1 MQKLIDNNRLTL
13 LETIKNLAPD
23 FDEISIATG
32 YWDLH
37 SIDLLLEE
45 LKDLKKIRLL
55 IGKEPLIPR
64 YGQNQIEEDFPEE
77 DIKYDLAQLEQST
90 KNKELIK
97 IIKKWI
103 NEEKKLEVKI
113 LKNNFLHAKAYIFG
127 NLNSEKAV
135 GIVGSSNFTGNGL
148 NKNRELN
155 YVEDNQ
161 MIIQFQPQTSS
172 QPFGHLSWFD
182 DIWHNVDAVDWN
194 QEFQEILG
202 NSPVGD
208 TLYSPYET
216 YIKTIYEIFKNDLV
230 DIDKLEDDIEES
242 RPRFRFQRENAY
254 LLIQKLKRNK
264 TAMLSDSVG
273 LGKTITSLTV
283 VKELRRNKRDLRTE
297 IICPASL
304 VEHWKKEIKKE
315 KIFNT
320 EVTSKSNLGEIEKK
334 ISKNES
340 IDLFIIDE
348 SHNLKNLNA
357 KSSDRIMEYIQNNP
371 QALTLLVT
379 ATPISNQLTDL
390 RNQLLIGTAGNVDSF
405 YINYINDNGTSEYL
419 DWKQYIDRIQRWVVK
434 EQEEKGYFDPDELN
448 FKITPIIRQ
457 FVVRRT
463 RQGIKKRYGNLKIDN
478 REMLFPEVST
488 ANLEY
493 EYAKIEEN
501 PNEKINDLNLKWYF
515 SKDPEDLIDNFK
527 FYLKHPIDILETHG
541 EKIKDIEYE
550 DNSLLNCF
558 YLIFLLGL
566 TPYKWKIYKKELYG
580 KNRKEALSLIND
592 DEEKRKTSMQISFF
606 GIFRSILLKRL
617 ESSIYAFELSLRR
630 YIELLKIFNSFIDL
644 NKFPTTKAMDELIKF
659 SEEDLEEIEEYTL
672 EKLKAE
678 SKKIDSKLFH
688 TFEPKDY
695 EIELIKQD
703 IQRDILICEEI
714 LSKTTVIKKDTPK
727 LNVLQQKLEEI
738 KKNDPKAKVLIFTY
752 FKDTLDYLNENITSN
767 SKIITSNNSEFISS
781 TSTKERESILDRF
794 APNVRGVREELKKE
808 EEIDFL
814 FSTDT
819 LSEGQNLQDASTI
832 INFDLHWSPVRMI
845 QRNGRIN
852 RLGSNFKEV
861 YVYNFKPEGSLES
874 FLKLIRRLEYKINII
889 SNTIGTDVPILD
901 EEENPIEFV
910 DKLDALYSQD
920 ENKRKEAL
928 DELEYELDYLTPDDK
943 FIDDLEEF
951 KEVNKDNEEYINEV
965 FNISNKKWGL
975 YEKAESREAYSL
987 VKLHSSE
994 SEEDSIFNIYN
1005 VQNNE
1010 IVEYPQISFLSDL
1023 REASYDNKNRVTD
1036 NITLDKNEIL
1046 KLIFERVEK
1055 IEIGKKMKRRLEPK
1069 DKKFLTL
1076 VMPLVPKIDFQH
1088 LRDSLESNNEIMK
1101 KKIKKYRDTILSGL
1115 DEANSELVEEQLNGM
1130 ISYFL
1135 KAAENDTKKNIKF
1148 DKSTI
1153 ILNFSSNE

>member
-1 MQKLIDNNRLTL
+1 MDKLIDNNRLTL
-13 LETIKNLAPD
+13 LNTIKQVSVD
-23 FDEISIATG
+23 FDELSIATG
-32 YWDLH
+32 YWDLK

-45 LKDLKKIRLL
+45 LKSFKKIRLL
-55 IGKEPLIPR
+55 IGKDPLIPR
-64 YGQNQIEEDFPEE
+64 YRQNHIEEDYPEE
-77 DIKYDLAQLEQST
+77 DIKHDLAQIDQSDH
-90 KNKELIK
+90 NKELIK

-103 NEEKKLEVKI
+103 NEENKLEVKI
-113 LKNNFLHAKAYIFG
+113 LKNNFLHAKTYIFG
-127 NLNSEKAV
+127 NLNSDKAV

-161 MIIQFQPQTSS
+161 MIVQFQPQNIN
-172 QPFGHLSWFD
+172 QPFGHLSWFN
-182 DIWHNVDAVDWN
+182 DIWNNEDAIDWN
-194 QEFQEILG
+194 QKFQEILG
-202 NSPVGD
+202 TSPVGD
-208 TLYSPYET
+208 ILYSPYET

-230 DIDKLEDDIEES
+230 DIDKLEDDIEEE

-283 VKELRRNKRDLRTE
+283 VKELRRTKRDLRTE

-304 VEHWKKEIKKE
+304 VEHWKKEVKKE

-320 EVTSKSNLGEIEKK
+320 EVTSKSNIEEIKKK
-334 ISKNES
+334 IKKNES

-357 KSSDRIMEYIQNNP
+357 KSANIIVEYIQNNP

-434 EQEEKGYFDPDELN
+434 EQEEKGFFDPDELN

-488 ANLEY
+488 DNLEY
-493 EYAKIEEN
+493 KYAKIEEN
-501 PNEKINDLNLKWYF
+501 PNEKINDLNLRWYF
-515 SKDPEDLIDNFK
+515 SKDPEDLIENFK
-527 FYLKHPIDILETHG
+527 FYLKHPLDILEERG
-541 EKIKDIEYE
+541 EQIKDLEYE
-550 DNSLLNCF
+550 DNGLLHCF

-580 KNRKEALSLIND
+580 KNRRDALSLIND
-592 DEEKRKTSMQISFF
+592 DDEKRKTSMQISFF

-617 ESSIYAFELSLRR
+617 ESSVYAFELSLKR
-630 YIELLKIFNSFIDL
+630 YIELLKLFNSFLEL
-644 NKFPTTKAMDELIKF
+644 NIFPTTKAMDEIIKG
-659 SEEDLEEIEEYTL
+659 SVEDLEEIEEYNL
-672 EKLKAE
+672 DKLKAE
-678 SKKIDSKLFH
+678 SKRINSEYFH
-688 TFEPKDY
+688 TFDANDY
-695 EIELIKQD
+695 EIKIMKQD
-703 IQRDILICEEI
+703 LNRDIFICEEI
-714 LSKTTVIKKDTPK
+714 LNKTTVIKKNTPK
-727 LNVLQQKLEEI
+727 LAVLKKKLEEI
-738 KKNDPKAKVLIFTY
+738 KKDDPKAKVLIFTY
-752 FKDTLDYLNENITSN
+752 FKDTLDYLKENITAN
-767 SKIITSNNSEFISS
+767 SKIITTNNSEFISS
-781 TSTKERESILDRF
+781 TSTSERENILDRF
-794 APNVRGVREELKKE
+794 APDVRDARSELKDG

-852 RLGSNFKEV
+852 RLGSNFDKV
-861 YVYNFKPEGSLES
+861 YVYNFKPEGALEN

-920 ENKRKEAL
+920 ENKRKQAL
-928 DELEYELDYLTPDDK
+928 DDLEYELDYLTPDEK
-943 FIDDLEEF
+943 FIDDLIDFQET
-951 KEVNKDNEEYINEV
+951 NKDNEEYINEI

-975 YEKAESREAYSL
+975 YEKSKKKEAFSL
-987 VKLHSSE
+987 VKLYSSE
-994 SEEDSIFNIYN
+994 SEQDSIFNIYN
-1005 VQNNE
+1005 LQNDE
-1010 IVEYPQISFLSDL
+1010 IVEYPQISFLSSL
-1023 REASYDNKNRVTD
+1023 REVSYGDKKRVSD
-1036 NITLDKNEIL
+1036 NISLDKSKIL
-1046 KLIFERVEK
+1046 KLILGRVEK
-1055 IEIGKKMKRRLEPK
+1055 VEINKKIKRRLEPR
-1069 DKKFLTL
+1069 DKKFLTS
-1076 VMPLVPKIDFQH
+1076 VMPLVPTIDFQH
-1088 LRDSLESNNEIMK
+1088 LRDSLESNNEIIK
-1101 KKIKKYRDTILSGL
+1101 KKIRKYRDAILSGF
-1115 DEANSELVEEQLNGM
+1115 DEENSELVEEQLNKM
-1130 ISYFL
+1130 ISYYL
-1135 KAAENDTKKNIKF
+1135 KASENDTKKNIKF
-1148 DKSTI
+1148 DQSAI
-1153 ILNFSSNE
+1153 ILNYSSNE